1 MPSQGLPFSF
11 LPAHLGINYSPPSPL
26 VVLCDGFMS
35 AGISQRSPRRSRRS
49 ARHFVDPR
57 SSSCSRCEVERL
69 SSSVS
74 ILIYLGP
81 FTRFTEDSEF
91 TAQTCYVSQTCY
103 VRMVWKLRASTERA
117 QKELTGR
124 S

>member
-1 MPSQGLPFSF
+1 
-11 LPAHLGINYSPPSPL
+11 
-26 VVLCDGFMS
+26 MS
-35 AGISQRSPRRSRRS
+35 AGISRRSRRS
-49 ARHFVDPR
+49 ARHFVNPR
-57 SSSCSRCEVERL
+57 TSCSRYEVERL
-69 SSSVS
+69 SPSVS

-103 VRMVWKLRASTERA
+103 VRMVWMLRASTERA

-124 S
+124 SRHQSDRGAFRTWAGFQERGAVQPFMPAV